1 MSNKYATGSSYFQE
15 ATRGSPEDLGGW
27 WVGSLGWW
35 SVDGSSA
42 REVGRM
48 EGNRGRGLRENVRH
62 TTITTNRNLVRD
74 AAAAVHWPYGG
85 PVVFGRL

>member
-1 MSNKYATGSSYFQE
+1 MVGGFTGLVVE
-15 ATRGSPEDLGGW
+15 VVRAK
-27 WVGSLGWW
+27 
-35 SVDGSSA
+35 
-42 REVGRM
+42 EVGRM